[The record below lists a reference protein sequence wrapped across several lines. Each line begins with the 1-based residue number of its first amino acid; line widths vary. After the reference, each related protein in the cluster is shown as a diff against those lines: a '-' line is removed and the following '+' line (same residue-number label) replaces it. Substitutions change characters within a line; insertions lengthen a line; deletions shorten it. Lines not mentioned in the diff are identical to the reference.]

1 MGTRYPAAF
10 IRGGTSK
17 ALVFHARDLPADRAQ
32 WDPIFLTAMGTP
44 DRYGRQLNGMGG
56 GVSSLSKVCVIGPS
70 TRDDADVDYTFAQ
83 VQVQVAAVD
92 YSGNCGNMSSAIGP
106 FAVDEGLVPAP
117 ADGQALVRIH
127 NTNTRTVIRASF
139 PVKGG
144 KSVETGTLAIPGVD
158 GTGAPVRLDFLS
170 PGGAS
175 TGQLLPS
182 GRVSQTL
189 TVPGHGGVTASLVDA
204 ANACVF
210 VAAAELGLLGTE
222 SPAELAARPDI
233 LKLLSELRLAGSVA
247 MGIAPTL
254 EAAAAIRMIPLIA
267 MVSAPQDSRTLD
279 GQTIAAGEADLVV
292 RMISNG
298 QPHRALPLT
307 GALCTAVA
315 MQITDSVASML
326 ANPARDGGALRIAM
340 PSGVL
345 TVAAHVTHDAQGWQ
359 AVHGSFFRTTRR
371 LFDGFVHA

>member
-1 MGTRYPAAF
+1 MGTRYTAAF

-17 ALVFHARDLPADRAQ
+17 ALVFHARDLPADRAA
-32 WDPIFLTAMGTP
+32 WDAIFLTAMGSP

-56 GVSSLSKVCVIGPS
+56 GVSSLSKVCVIGPPS
-70 TRDDADVDYTFAQ
+70 VAEADVDYTFAQ
-83 VQVQVAAVD
+83 VQVQEARVD

-117 ADGQALVRIH
+117 ADGETTVRIH
-127 NTNTRTVIRASF
+127 NTNTRKIIRSTF
-139 PVKGG
+139 PVQGG
-144 KSVETGTLAIPGVD
+144 KSVEAGTLAIPGVD

-175 TGQLLPS
+175 TGKLLPS
-182 GRVSQTL
+182 GLASQPL
-189 TVPGHGGVTASLVDA
+189 AVPGREGITASLVDA

-210 VAAAELGLLGTE
+210 VAAADLGLTGAE
-222 SPAELAARPDI
+222 SPDEIGANADVMR
-233 LKLLSELRLAGSVA
+233 LLSQLRLAGSVA

-254 EAAAAIRMIPLIA
+254 EAAASIRMIPLIA
-267 MVSAPQDSRTLD
+267 IVSAPQPTRTLD
-279 GQTIAAGEADLVV
+279 GQTIAAADADLVV
-292 RMISNG
+292 RILSNG
-298 QPHRALPLT
+298 QAHRALPLT

-315 MQITDSVASML
+315 MQIDGTVAARL
-326 ANPARDGGALRIAM
+326 ANPARDAGALRIAM

-345 TVAAHVTHDAQGWQ
+345 TVAASVEHTPAGWH
-359 AVHGSFFRTTRR
+359 AAHGSFFRTTRR